1 MHSGQAGSDRK
12 RHHRIDRFYPGDG
25 MPVPRNNCQADVLGV
40 RVLHERPHE
49 RDGRIEL
56 VVDLAPIL
64 GGDRLSGA
72 RMRRIAEID
81 DLKPLLALDSLDPLG
96 AQLIE
101 IGLNVDVQCEAML
114 AKLLELVAL
123 FYDRHLAAKF
133 AQRVGK
139 TAIERF
145 A

>member
-1 MHSGQAGSDRK
+1 
-12 RHHRIDRFYPGDG
+12 

-40 RVLHERPHE
+40 RVLHKRPHE
-49 RDGRIEL
+49 SDGRIEL

-81 DLKPLLALDSLDPLG
+81 DLKPLLALDSLYPLG

-101 IGLNVDVQCEAML
+101 VGLNVDVQCEAML
-114 AKLLELVAL
+114 AKLLELTAL
-123 FYDRHLAAKF
+123 FYDRHLPAEL
-133 AQRVGK
+133 AQCVGK